1 LDLVKHSLNTTI
13 ESMEEDDK
21 LSIVTFEHIA
31 DVVLVDT
38 MMNKKGKNVALKIID
53 KLEPLWSTNLW
64 DGLSKV
70 KSFVMKKGLKIMEE
84 DTDNEKIKNI
94 NLFTDGLPK

>member
-1 LDLVKHSLNTTI
+1 
-13 ESMEEDDK
+13 MEEDDK
-21 LSIVTFEHIA
+21 LSIVTFEDIA

-38 MMNKKGKNVALKIID
+38 KMNITGKNIALKIID
-53 KLEPLWSTNLW
+53 KLEPLSATNLW

-70 KSFVMKKGLKIMEE
+70 KSFVMKKGLKVMEE
-84 DTDNEKIKNI
+84 DTDNETIKNI